1 MTAVNHG
8 GTKGPQRRGRAL
20 EAVLWVVQILLAAFF
35 LFQGGTKLLGSAD
48 AVRLFDD
55 IGLGQWLRYVT
66 GVCEVAG
73 AVGLLIPLLSGAA
86 ALGLLGVM
94 AGATISNLATPGYQA
109 FAVQTMV
116 LGAVFALVAWGRW
129 PQLRALVALLRR

>member
-1 MTAVNHG
+1 MNRSDTG
-8 GTKGPQRRGRAL
+8 GRPRRGRAL
-20 EAVLWVVQILLAAFF
+20 EIILWAAQILLAAFF
-35 LFQGGTKLLGSAD
+35 LFQGGTKLLGAED

-73 AVGLLIPLLSGAA
+73 AVGLLIPRLAGLA

-94 AGATISNLATPGYQA
+94 AGATISNLATPGYRA
-109 FAVQTMV
+109 FAVQTV
-116 LGAVFALVAWGRW
+116 LLGVVFALLAWGRW
-129 PQLRALVALLRR
+129 PQTRALAEVLRR